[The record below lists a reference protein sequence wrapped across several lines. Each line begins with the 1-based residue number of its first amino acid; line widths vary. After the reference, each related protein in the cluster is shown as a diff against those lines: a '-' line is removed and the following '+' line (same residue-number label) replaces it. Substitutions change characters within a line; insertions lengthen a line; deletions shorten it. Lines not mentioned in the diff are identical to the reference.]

1 MTAPAPPSEPPTRQ
15 PCLPWPC
22 GRATCFL
29 SEWIKLRSI
38 RSNGW
43 TLLIAA
49 VVTVA
54 VTALIA
60 HTLAA
65 APVPAGRAALSPL
78 TQSFLGYAEYG
89 VLPVGIL
96 GVLAATSEY
105 STGQIAT
112 TLIAVPRRRAV
123 LAAKAAA
130 VGGAALVAGELLCL
144 VLFLLTQAIL
154 AGTHRGLPLSHPG
167 VPRAILGAGLL
178 LAVSALTGLGLGTI
192 IRHTAGAIA
201 ATVGVIYLLG
211 ALCLTLPAPWN
222 TGVGRFTLPF
232 AAYQL
237 VIQYP
242 AAQPADAGALR
253 ARGHRVARSYP
264 AGRSSRQHPPRHL
277 SAQRPA

>member
-1 MTAPAPPSEPPTRQ
+1 MTAPAPSVRAADAGTAVPS
-15 PCLPWPC
+15 LAV
-22 GRATCFL
+22 RARDVLL

-237 VIQYP
+237 VIQHPEHNLLTP
-242 AAQPADAGALR
+242 A
-253 ARGHRVARSYP
+253 
-264 AGRSSRQHPPRHL
+264 L
-277 SAQRPA
+277 SALVVIGWPAVILLGAAAVSTRRDI